1 MSAVTSENSNAGL
14 PLVSVV
20 VPVYKVERWLDR
32 CVSSIVHQTYKNL
45 EIILVDDGS
54 PDKCPQLCDEWAL
67 QDARIKVVHKKN
79 GGLSDAR
86 NEGLRKSS
94 GKYICFVDSDDY
106 VDSRM
111 LSILHPYQIRQ
122 YDIIQFG
129 MVQEDEYL
137 KTIGYINFPEEE
149 VIGREEVLTHF
160 FSEYR
165 MPSLACRIFKRNL
178 FDKVDI
184 KGRNIG
190 IDEMVILQLM
200 GKADSLISIGDVL
213 YHIYVRNNSVS
224 RSEYSKER
232 IYEITQVHDFLW
244 NYIKNQPNTLKKYIL
259 IKNIQA
265 YLGMVAC
272 CEQEVWRQEKHRI
285 QEGLNE
291 YMEYAKQYGIWKPVK
306 KQLGKGFTLYRMN
319 HNAYRTIQRIRR
331 I

>member
-1 MSAVTSENSNAGL
+1 
-14 PLVSVV
+14 
-20 VPVYKVERWLDR
+20 
-32 CVSSIVHQTYKNL
+32 
-45 EIILVDDGS
+45 
-54 PDKCPQLCDEWAL
+54 
-67 QDARIKVVHKKN
+67 
-79 GGLSDAR
+79 
-86 NEGLRKSS
+86 
-94 GKYICFVDSDDY
+94 
-106 VDSRM
+106 
-111 LSILHPYQIRQ
+111 
-122 YDIIQFG
+122 